1 MSPSYNECLCF
12 AAAAFTGK
20 LMINKVLIAR
30 ARMASGTP
38 SWKEDSA
45 ESLGVI
51 GVAFRYMLL
60 AAGPLTSKDDVA
72 RLSGLEA
79 NSGECEPALILAAA
93 AYGFMF
99 TSPPEYASKLILAAV
114 ASRFLHSYF
123 FVIAPA
129 QPWRALTFLVP
140 TGITLFLSAQVI
152 TKFRS
157 I

>member
-1 MSPSYNECLCF
+1 MPASYNESLCF
-12 AAAAFTGK
+12 AAAAFTSK

-30 ARMASGTP
+30 ARVASGSP
-38 SWKEDSA
+38 HWKEDSA
-45 ESLGVI
+45 ENLGI
-51 GVAFRYMLL
+51 IAVAFKYMLL
-60 AAGPLTSKDDVA
+60 AFGPLTSKEDVA

-79 NSGECEPALILAAA
+79 NSGECEPAFILAAA

-99 TSPPEYASKLILAAV
+99 TSPPAYASNLLLAGV

-129 QPWRALTFLVP
+129 QPWRAVAFLVP